1 MNSNAVA
8 TRLYVKTGVNEFQDE
23 EAIVPWAAAHAAARP
38 GLFDLVGG
46 VNVASGG
53 QQLGI
58 GDDLTALVTQLCFAA
73 PAAVARG
80 ETAAFDLVN
89 DPEHYTLRREGDRGR
104 DCRHVDRDHPLPGGR
119 VAGGAGGL
127 RRALYGAAGTG
138 LGGRTG
144 PARPARRPQRGGR
157 GGARGARGG
166 GAGRLTALP
175 DLRGSAALGIV
186 RAAAPPAVPGARQLE
201 QIDELPPVSAYR
213 APEVAPDPCRAACRS
228 AAMRRSR
235 CRR

>member
-8 TRLYVKTGVNEFQDE
+8 TRIYVKTGVNEFQEE

-53 QQLGI
+53 KQFGI

-89 DPEHYTLRREGDRGR
+89 DPEHYTLRREGTEIEIAGTLIETTRFPAAALLEALVACGER
-104 DCRHVDRDHPLPGGR
+104 YTVLLGR
-119 VAGGAGGL
+119 VWADEPG
-127 RRALYGAAGTG
+127 
-138 LGGRTG
+138 
-144 PARPARRPQRGGR
+144 
-157 GGARGARGG
+157 
-166 GAGRLTALP
+166 LP
-175 DLRGSAALGIV
+175 DLLADLKGAAAAARAALAEAG
-186 RAAAPPAVPGARQLE
+186 RAG
-201 QIDELPPVSAYR
+201 
-213 APEVAPDPCRAACRS
+213 
-228 AAMRRSR
+228 
-235 CRR
+235 